1 MKNSKRN
8 SIIYISIGLFI
19 ILFLLWS
26 IIAISKSLPNLK
38 DSLAAVSIEE
48 LFNKD
53 KKESFD
59 IEEDLKHDKKDLVVN
74 KVVEVPVYPGCEEL
88 EGSKTELIECL
99 SANIEHNILA
109 VLDTEF
115 PNVNKDRVEVNLEF
129 YINWQGLI
137 TAIRAVDGDNEFKV
151 QAVSAL
157 RQVADDL
164 KKSGIRIE
172 PAKDEYGRYVKLL
185 LRNKV
190 VLLNPDK

>member
-8 SIIYISIGLFI
+8 SIIYICIGLFI
-19 ILFLLWS
+19 ILFVLWS
-26 IIAISKSLPNLK
+26 IITIRKSLPHLK
-38 DSLAAVSIEE
+38 DSLAVVFIEE

-53 KKESFD
+53 KKENFD
-59 IEEDLKHDKKDLVVN
+59 FEEDLKNDKKNLVVN
-74 KVVEVPVYPGCEEL
+74 KVVEVPVYPGCEDFI
-88 EGSKTELIECL
+88 GDKSELIACL
-99 SANIEHNILA
+99 SENLDRDILD

-115 PNVNKDRVEVNLEF
+115 PKVNKDWVEVDLEF

-137 TAIRAVDGDNEFKV
+137 TDIRAVDGDNEFKV

-172 PAKDEYGRYVKLL
+172 PAKDEYGRYMKLL

>member
-1 MKNSKRN
+1 MKNLKRN

-26 IIAISKSLPNLK
+26 IIAIRKSLPNLK
-38 DSLAAVSIEE
+38 DSLAVVSIEE

-59 IEEDLKHDKKDLVVN
+59 IEEDTKLDKKDLIVN
-74 KVVEVPVYPGCEEL
+74 KVVEVPVYPGCEDFI
-88 EGSKTELIECL
+88 GNKSELIGCL
-99 SANIEHNILA
+99 SDNLDRHILD

-129 YINWQGLI
+129 YINRKGLI
-137 TAIRAVDGDNEFKV
+137 TDIRAVDGDNEFKV

-172 PAKDEYGRYVKLL
+172 PAKDEYGRYMKLL

>member
-8 SIIYISIGLFI
+8 SVIYICIGLFI
-19 ILFLLWS
+19 ILFVLWS
-26 IIAISKSLPNLK
+26 IIAIRKSLPHLE
-38 DSLAAVSIEE
+38 DSLAVVSIEE
-48 LFNKD
+48 LFKKD
-53 KKESFD
+53 IKESFD
-59 IEEDLKHDKKDLVVN
+59 IEEDPKNDKKNLVVN
-74 KVVEVPVYPGCEEL
+74 KVVEIPIYPGCEEL
-88 EGSKTELIECL
+88 EDSKAELIECL
-99 SANIEHNILA
+99 STHIQQSILA

-115 PNVNKDRVEVNLEF
+115 PNVNKDWVEVDLEF

-137 TAIRAVDGDNEFKV
+137 TDIRAVDGDNEFKV

-157 RQVADDL
+157 RQVADDM

-172 PAKDEYGRYVKLL
+172 PAKDEYGRYMKLL

>member
-8 SIIYISIGLFI
+8 SIIYICIGLFI
-19 ILFLLWS
+19 TLFVLWS
-26 IIAISKSLPNLK
+26 IIAIRKSLPHLK
-38 DSLAAVSIEE
+38 DSLAVVSIEE
-48 LFNKD
+48 LFKKD

-59 IEEDLKHDKKDLVVN
+59 IEEDLKNDNKNLVVN
-74 KVVEVPVYPGCEEL
+74 KVVEIPVYPGCEDFI
-88 EGSKTELIECL
+88 GDKSELIACL
-99 SANIEHNILA
+99 SDNLDRDILD

-115 PNVNKDRVEVNLEF
+115 PNVNKDWVEVDLEF

-137 TAIRAVDGDNEFKV
+137 TDIRAVDGDNEFKV

-157 RQVADDL
+157 RKVADDM

-172 PAKDEYGRYVKLL
+172 PAKDEYGRYMKLL